1 VADEV
6 VTFAREQL
14 ARRSRGEPI
23 ESLGVGTFNLRQQLA
38 VQDELELRRRDDPSI
53 EPFFERSLPEPF
65 FVKNLENIQGDER
78 DAIFL
83 SVTYAKA
90 ADGVLRYPFGALN
103 GENGWRR
110 LNVLTTRARR
120 RMRVYSSIRASDINP
135 SSAVSAGPRLLRDF
149 LEYAEHGRLAIPA
162 GQSAGATESPFEH
175 EVMTALVE
183 RGLQVVPQ
191 VGVAGYR
198 IDLGVLDAEAPGRFV
213 CGIECDGVAY
223 HSSET
228 ARDRDRLRHQVL
240 EARGWTLLRVWSTD
254 WFKDRAGQVDRI
266 VSLVEAARQRARDTA
281 VHASAA
287 PPAVPTAG
295 TAAPAEAIEQP
306 AAPNDYERP
315 VGVAYTFSEGE
326 GRYAGRELLGE
337 PPATLAT
344 AIGTVVEIESPVHID
359 DVVTRVAGMWD
370 TRAGTRIHARIVD
383 ACALA
388 QRQHLVERRGDF
400 LWNPGQEAVVRSRAG
415 TRIPAERI
423 APEEYRAA
431 VKMVLESG
439 CGFARPALVTE
450 VRSVLG
456 FARTGAALD
465 EAIGSA
471 LDAMLADGVLGE
483 GSTGV
488 RLR

>member
-1 VADEV
+1 
-6 VTFAREQL
+6 
-14 ARRSRGEPI
+14 
-23 ESLGVGTFNLRQQLA
+23 
-38 VQDELELRRRDDPSI
+38 
-53 EPFFERSLPEPF
+53 
-65 FVKNLENIQGDER
+65 
-78 DAIFL
+78 
-83 SVTYAKA
+83 
-90 ADGVLRYPFGALN
+90 
-103 GENGWRR
+103 
-110 LNVLTTRARR
+110 
-120 RMRVYSSIRASDINP
+120 VYSSMRASDINP

-162 GQSAGATESPFEH
+162 GRSAGAAESPFER
-175 EVMTALVE
+175 EVMMALVE

-198 IDLGVLDAEAPGRFV
+198 IDLGVVDADAPGRFV

-228 ARDRDRLRHQVL
+228 ARDRDRLRQQVL

-254 WFKDRAGQVDRI
+254 WFKDRAGQVERI
-266 VSLVEAARQRARDTA
+266 VSLVEAALQRARDAAPGPTPPAAA
-281 VHASAA
+281 VQATDTA
-287 PPAVPTAG
+287 PPAESVEEPSS
-295 TAAPAEAIEQP
+295 
-306 AAPNDYERP
+306 PNDYERP
-315 VGVAYTFSEGE
+315 EGIAYEFAEGE
-326 GRYAGRELLGE
+326 GQYAGRELLGE

-359 DVVTRVAGMWD
+359 DVITRVAAMWD
-370 TRAGTRIHARIVD
+370 TRAGTRIQARIVE
-383 ACALA
+383 ACTLA

-400 LWNPGQEAVVRSRAG
+400 LWNPGQESAVRSRAG

-431 VKMVLESG
+431 VVMVLERG
-439 CGFARPALVTE
+439 GGFLRPALVTE

-456 FARTGAALD
+456 FARTGASLD
-465 EAIGSA
+465 EAIGSV

>member
-1 VADEV
+1 MHV
-6 VTFAREQL
+6 F
-14 ARRSRGEPI
+14 
-23 ESLGVGTFNLRQQLA
+23 
-38 VQDELELRRRDDPSI
+38 
-53 EPFFERSLPEPF
+53 
-65 FVKNLENIQGDER
+65 
-78 DAIFL
+78 
-83 SVTYAKA
+83 
-90 ADGVLRYPFGALN
+90 
-103 GENGWRR
+103 
-110 LNVLTTRARR
+110 
-120 RMRVYSSIRASDINP
+120 SSIRAADINP
-135 SSAVSAGPRLLRDF
+135 SSTVSAGPRLLRDF
-149 LEYAEHGRLAIPA
+149 LDYAENGRLAVPA
-162 GQSAGATESPFEH
+162 GASAGAAESPFEH

-198 IDLGVLDAEAPGRFV
+198 IDLGVVDSEAPGRFV

-266 VSLVEAARQRARDTA
+266 VRQVEEARQRARA
-281 VHASAA
+281 HRA
-287 PPAVPTAG
+287 PPELTPTESVSPPSQ
-295 TAAPAEAIEQP
+295 APDTPSDETPPPEE
-306 AAPNDYERP
+306 YERP
-315 VGVAYTFSEGE
+315 VAAPYTAADGE
-326 GRYAGRELLGE
+326 GRYADRELLSE

-344 AIGTVVEIESPVHID
+344 AVATVVETESPVHID

-370 TRAGTRIHARIVD
+370 TRVGTRIQARIVD

-388 QRQHLVERRGDF
+388 ERQHLIERRGDF
-400 LWNPGQEAVVRSRAG
+400 VWQPGREAVVRSRAG
-415 TRIPAERI
+415 TRMPAERI

-431 VKMVLESG
+431 VMMVLASG
-439 CGFARPALVTE
+439 RGFARPALVTE
-450 VRSVLG
+450 VRAVLG
-456 FARTGAALD
+456 FARTSPALD

-471 LDAMLADGVLGE
+471 LDAMLAEGALGE